1 MKDILT
7 RLFQHEELTRA
18 EATNL
23 MIGITRGEFNDS
35 QIASLLT
42 VFRMRNISVDE
53 LIGFR
58 DGLLQ
63 TRVRVDEL
71 AAFKPID
78 IVGTGGDGKNTF
90 NISTCSCFVVAGA
103 GYHVAKHG
111 NYGATSVSGASN
123 VIEQHGVKFTND
135 PSHLLR
141 SIEQCGMTYMHAPLF
156 NPAMKNVAPVRKA
169 LGVRTVFN
177 LLGPLV
183 NPSLP
188 TYQLLGVADLPQMR
202 LYTNVFQTLGIG
214 FAVVNSLDGYDEIS
228 LTTEFKVTTNG
239 YERIFTPT
247 ELGFTPTEAA
257 DLYGGNTPQEAAR
270 IFDAVLQGTATR
282 SQTECVIA
290 NSAFAIQAIDSTKS
304 IDECIGMA
312 RESIESGKA
321 LQTLKKF
328 IELNS

>member
-1 MKDILT
+1 
-7 RLFQHEELTRA
+7 
-18 EATNL
+18 
-23 MIGITRGEFNDS
+23 
-35 QIASLLT
+35 
-42 VFRMRNISVDE
+42 
-53 LIGFR
+53 
-58 DGLLQ
+58 
-63 TRVRVDEL
+63 
-71 AAFKPID
+71 
-78 IVGTGGDGKNTF
+78 
-90 NISTCSCFVVAGA
+90 
-103 GYHVAKHG
+103 
-111 NYGATSVSGASN
+111 
-123 VIEQHGVKFTND
+123 
-135 PSHLLR
+135 
-141 SIEQCGMTYMHAPLF
+141 
-156 NPAMKNVAPVRKA
+156 
-169 LGVRTVFN
+169 VFN